1 MKIKTTFFLCC
12 LAIPS
17 MTLGQDIDSVMIR
30 RIFTECLQNGK
41 AYQWLNYLS
50 NQIGGRL
57 SGSPEAAKAV
67 EWTQRTM
74 LTMKPDTVIMQ
85 ECMVPHWVRGP
96 KEKAGFTTKLSA
108 TPISVPVCALGG
120 SISTG
125 TNGITGKVIEVQ
137 HFEELEKIGKEKI
150 EGKIIFYNRP
160 MDQVPINA
168 FEAYGGAVDQRWA
181 GAMQAAPY
189 GATGVIV
196 RSMTQVRDDFPHTGS
211 MGYNDTIK
219 KIPACAISTN
229 GADLLSD
236 MLSKDPD
243 LMFTLNM
250 QCQMLPEEKSYNV
263 IGEIKGSE
271 FPGEYIVIGAHLD
284 SWDTGDGAHDDG
296 AGIVQSME
304 LLYVFKALGI
314 KPKRTI
320 RVVAFMNEENG
331 SRGGKKYAEQVLF
344 KKEKHILAI
353 ESDAGGD
360 TPLGFGMNGPKA
372 KTDKIRSWKKMFYP
386 YGLYQW
392 DGTGDGADIGHL
404 RDDNKDNNIVLMGL
418 SPDSQRYFEYHHS
431 AHDVFSRVNRR
442 SLELG
447 AAAMI
452 SLIYLVDKYGLN

>member
-1 MKIKTTFFLCC
+1 
-12 LAIPS
+12 
-17 MTLGQDIDSVMIR
+17 
-30 RIFTECLQNGK
+30 
-41 AYQWLNYLS
+41 
-50 NQIGGRL
+50 
-57 SGSPEAAKAV
+57 
-67 EWTQRTM
+67 
-74 LTMKPDTVIMQ
+74 
-85 ECMVPHWVRGP
+85 
-96 KEKAGFTTKLSA
+96 
-108 TPISVPVCALGG
+108 
-120 SISTG
+120 
-125 TNGITGKVIEVQ
+125 
-137 HFEELEKIGKEKI
+137 
-150 EGKIIFYNRP
+150 
-160 MDQVPINA
+160 
-168 FEAYGGAVDQRWA
+168 
-181 GAMQAAPY
+181 
-189 GATGVIV
+189 
-196 RSMTQVRDDFPHTGS
+196 

-229 GADLLSD
+229 GADMLSD
-236 MLSKDPD
+236 MLTKDPD

-271 FPGEYIVIGAHLD
+271 FPNEYIVIGGHLD
-284 SWDTGDGAHDDG
+284 SWDIGDGAHDDG

-331 SRGGKKYAEQVLF
+331 GRGGKKYAEQILF
-344 KKEKHILAI
+344 RKEKHILAI

-386 YGLYQW
+386 YGIFQW
-392 DGTGDGADIGHL
+392 DGEHDGADISHL
-404 RDDNKDNNIVLMGL
+404 REDNKDNNIVLMGL